1 MNKKITRRDFLK
13 FSGLLPLS
21 IAAPKALR
29 SISASEQ
36 QQGKYPNVIV
46 VVLDAFSTYDI
57 SLYGYERETTPNL
70 ARLANR
76 AIVYHNHYAGGNF
89 TPPGTASLLS
99 GTLPWKHRQFA
110 NYNEGGEAFIENN
123 IFHAFENYYRLTY
136 SHNPLANHLL
146 AKLDRGEN
154 LDYYIPS
161 KQLFL
166 TTDGFI
172 QDLFKNDDD
181 IAMVSWVRI
190 MKNHEEGFAYSPFLS
205 RLYAPFQ
212 ELKIERLK
220 PFYPRGVPSVKS
232 DNYFLLERAIDWL
245 GEVVNDVPQPFFSYF
260 HLMPPHAPYKT
271 HLDFYN
277 LFKNDGLSVLPKPL
291 DIFSKERRSD
301 YTEVWLARTSYDEF
315 ILYADREIGRFFD
328 NLEKSGLLENT
339 WVILTSD
346 HGEMFE
352 RGIQGH
358 FTPVLFQPVIR
369 VPLMIFQPGQNSRT
383 DIYENTSA
391 VDLLPTLLHI
401 TDQKPAAWTEGILLP
416 PFREITDPERSIY
429 VLQARFTLQDEPI
442 SVGTTTLIKGGYKL
456 MYFFGYEELG
466 GGERIELYDIK
477 NDPEEINNLTNSK
490 RETTKEML
498 DELKQKLK
506 EENKP
511 YL

>member
-1 MNKKITRRDFLK
+1 
-13 FSGLLPLS
+13 
-21 IAAPKALR
+21 
-29 SISASEQ
+29 
-36 QQGKYPNVIV
+36 
-46 VVLDAFSTYDI
+46 
-57 SLYGYERETTPNL
+57 
-70 ARLANR
+70 
-76 AIVYHNHYAGGNF
+76 
-89 TPPGTASLLS
+89 
-99 GTLPWKHRQFA
+99 
-110 NYNEGGEAFIENN
+110 
-123 IFHAFENYYRLTY
+123 
-136 SHNPLANHLL
+136 
-146 AKLDRGEN
+146 
-154 LDYYIPS
+154 
-161 KQLFL
+161 
-166 TTDGFI
+166 
-172 QDLFKNDDD
+172 
-181 IAMVSWVRI
+181 
-190 MKNHEEGFAYSPFLS
+190 
-205 RLYAPFQ
+205 
-212 ELKIERLK
+212 
-220 PFYPRGVPSVKS
+220 
-232 DNYFLLERAIDWL
+232 
-245 GEVVNDVPQPFFSYF
+245 
-260 HLMPPHAPYKT
+260 
-271 HLDFYN
+271 
-277 LFKNDGLSVLPKPL
+277 
-291 DIFSKERRSD
+291 
-301 YTEVWLARTSYDEF
+301 LARTSYDEF